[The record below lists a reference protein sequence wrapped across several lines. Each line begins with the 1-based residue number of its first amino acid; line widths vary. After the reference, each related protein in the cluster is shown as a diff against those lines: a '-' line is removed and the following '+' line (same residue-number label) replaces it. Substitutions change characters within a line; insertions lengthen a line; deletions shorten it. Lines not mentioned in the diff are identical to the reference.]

1 VVVAGWENI
10 ERRHVFLTGVRAVAT
25 SILVLA
31 VYFVVPIND
40 QPHGSI
46 LVRLGVGLALFAA
59 VLAYEVR
66 AIVKSERPM
75 LRAADAMALVIP
87 IFVVVFAWTY
97 LTMAKSA
104 PLSFTQPLDRVGA
117 LYFTVTVLTTVGFGD
132 IAARTQPARLVVTA
146 QMVCDV
152 IVIAVVVRLIIEAA
166 RGTLTPSSG
175 ESDGEHH

>member
-10 ERRHVFLTGVRAVAT
+10 ERRHVFLTGVRALAT
-25 SILVLA
+25 SVLVLA

-59 VLAYEVR
+59 VLAFEVR
-66 AIVKSERPM
+66 AILKAERPM

-132 IAARTQPARLVVTA
+132 IAARTQPARLAVTA

-152 IVIAVVVRLIIEAA
+152 VVIAVVVRLIIEAA
-166 RGTLTPSSG
+166 RGTLSPTSG
-175 ESDGEHH
+175 ESDDEPV